1 MKHSRD
7 IFYLTALILVIV
19 AGCQTPLGKF
29 NKQKQVVDNI
39 QKKED
44 DNKQKQLES
53 GRTFV

>member
-39 QKKED
+39 QKKE
-44 DNKQKQLES
+44 KLQ
-53 GRTFV
+53 